1 MLVTTT
7 VKEDWRAKIPA
18 VTHIDN
24 SARHQSVTKQSNF
37 KFYSLI
43 KKFYEKTGVP
53 VLLNT
58 SFNGP
63 KEPMVE
69 TPSDAIKT
77 FKETGLD
84 FLILDNILI
93 KKRI

>member
-7 VKEDWRAKIPA
+7 VKKEWRSKIPA

-24 SARHQSVTKQSNF
+24 SARHQSVTKENNPKFHQLIQS
-37 KFYSLI
+37 
-43 KKFYEKTGVP
+43 FYEKTDVP

-69 TPSDAIKT
+69 SPRDAIKT
-77 FKETGLD
+77 FLERN
-84 FLILDNILI
+84 INILVVNNFI
-93 KKRI
+93 IRKVL

>member
-1 MLVTTT
+1 VTET
-7 VKEDWRAKIPA
+7 
-18 VTHIDN
+18 
-24 SARHQSVTKQSNF
+24 SNP

-69 TPSDAIKT
+69 SPVDAIKT
-77 FKETGLD
+77 FMDTKLD
-84 FLILDNILI
+84 FLVLNNILI
-93 KKRI
+93 TKTK